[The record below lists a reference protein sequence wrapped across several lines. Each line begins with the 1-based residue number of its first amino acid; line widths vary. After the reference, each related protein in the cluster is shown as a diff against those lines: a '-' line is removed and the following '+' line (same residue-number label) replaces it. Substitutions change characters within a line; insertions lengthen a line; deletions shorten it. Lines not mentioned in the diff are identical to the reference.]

1 MLSLKKYKK
10 KNLGIKKN
18 EYRLVIL
25 GWLLDFGKCK

>member
-10 KNLGIKKN
+10 KIDIKKN

-25 GWLLDFGKCK
+25 GWLLDFVKCK